1 MKHFVSI
8 IVATLICVNLSA
20 QKSQQEGKI
29 PTVQLDSM
37 SAHFLM
43 RTSQHTAPA
52 HKLYKT
58 NNMWTFLELQTYTG
72 IIWQVQYSTKG
83 YEYRFKTILN
93 AEDLTDGNPQGQFSG
108 RFELYPT
115 DNMYNFILLDTFT
128 GRTWQVQ
135 WSTEANERCI
145 LPIY

>member
-37 SAHFLM
+37 STHFLM
-43 RTSQHTAPA
+43 RISQHTAPA

-58 NNMWTFLELQTYTG
+58 TNMWTFLELQTYSG

-83 YEYRFKTILN
+83 HEYRFKTILN
-93 AEDLTDGNPQGQFSG
+93 AEDLTDGDPIGQFSG

-115 DNMYNFILLDTFT
+115 DNMYNFILLDTAL
-128 GRTWQVQ
+128 GKTWQVQ